1 MEDFDRL
8 LLETI
13 DETIKWTFGEYTATL
28 IYEYLKKRNCPLHE
42 IPKKLEVF
50 SFELRMILGTGK
62 TLIMGSA
69 PLIEKAIIKR
79 LCRKLGMEFNE
90 KGPVNFAEYIRRLR
104 EEYNYG
110 KRGKP

>member
-1 MEDFDRL
+1 MEEFDRL
-8 LLETI
+8 LLKTI
-13 DETIKWTFGEYTATL
+13 DETIKWAFGEYTANL

-69 PLIEKAIIKR
+69 PLLEKAIVRR
-79 LCRKLGMEFNE
+79 LCRKLGLKFNE
-90 KGPVNFAEYIRRLR
+90 KGPVNFAECIKKLR
-104 EEYNYG
+104 EDYNHG
-110 KRGKP
+110 KRGRS